1 LKSGKHDRGFY
12 REMWDT
18 LLNGQVWR
26 GRLTNRRR
34 DGTLYE
40 ETASISPI
48 RDESGRIVN
57 YVAVKRDVTGE
68 TMLQKQLLHAQKMEA
83 IGTLAGGMAH
93 DFNNLLQAILGYSDL
108 LHMKKAPED
117 PDRRKLEVIQQAARD
132 GADLVG
138 RILTFSRKGESKAR
152 PIDLNEEIRKAQK
165 LLRRTVPRMIEIRLV
180 LAENLEIID
189 ADPAQVEQVLLNLA
203 VNAQHAMPDGGQIL
217 IETSNVS
224 LSDEYLRTHLSTQPS
239 HYVLLTF
246 SDTGVGIEPYVLDR
260 IFEPFFTTKTNG
272 EGTGLGLSMVHGIVS
287 QHGGHVRC
295 YSEPGRGTSFK
306 IYFPVSAGEF
316 ISDLTLTREMPA
328 FGTETVLLVDDDDR
342 IRDMGRQMIEIGGYE
357 VILARSG
364 EEALEIYA
372 TKRTEIS
379 LVILDL
385 NMPGMGGTRCLEEL
399 LRINPDIRVIVASGY
414 SSNGIAKDEK
424 GIGERG
430 FISKPYDAKGI
441 LTAIRKVL
449 DLGYM

>member
-1 LKSGKHDRGFY
+1 
-12 REMWDT
+12 
-18 LLNGQVWR
+18 
-26 GRLTNRRR
+26 
-34 DGTLYE
+34 
-40 ETASISPI
+40 
-48 RDESGRIVN
+48 
-57 YVAVKRDVTGE
+57 
-68 TMLQKQLLHAQKMEA
+68 
-83 IGTLAGGMAH
+83 
-93 DFNNLLQAILGYSDL
+93 
-108 LHMKKAPED
+108 
-117 PDRRKLEVIQQAARD
+117 
-132 GADLVG
+132 
-138 RILTFSRKGESKAR
+138 
-152 PIDLNEEIRKAQK
+152 
-165 LLRRTVPRMIEIRLV
+165 MIEIRLV
-180 LAENLEIID
+180 LAENLQIID

-224 LSDEYLRTHLSTQPS
+224 LSDEYLRTHLGTQPG

-287 QHGGHVRC
+287 QHGGYVRC

-328 FGTETVLLVDDDDR
+328 FGTETILLVDDDDR

-357 VILARSG
+357 VIVARSG
-364 EEALEIYA
+364 EEALVIYA
-372 TKRTEIS
+372 TKRAEIS

-414 SSNGIAKDEK
+414 SSNGLAKDEK

-449 DLGYM
+449 DLGYL